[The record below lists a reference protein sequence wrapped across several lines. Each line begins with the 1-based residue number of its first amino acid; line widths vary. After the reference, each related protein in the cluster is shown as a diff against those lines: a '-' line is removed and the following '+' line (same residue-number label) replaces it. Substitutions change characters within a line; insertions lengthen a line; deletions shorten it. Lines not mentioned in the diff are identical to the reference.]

1 MTTITI
7 QIDNDQNAELLEKML
22 RELSFVEDIE
32 VVKNNVDFLEEPV
45 GSYQKIKKAIDKV
58 DESQMFK
65 DIDNPSQWQR
75 DLRNEW

>member
-22 RELSFVEDIE
+22 RQLSFVEDIE
-32 VVKNNVDFLEEPV
+32 VVKNKTELLEEPI
-45 GSYQKIKKAIDKV
+45 GSYQKLKKAIDKV
-58 DESQMFK
+58 DESKMFK
-65 DIDNPSQWQR
+65 YIENPSQWQR